1 MLSGPTPLKLGYPGR
16 MFYLCIIMEEINVYQ
31 QYFLASCTFNGVP
44 RHAVSVLLIST
55 SEAGR
60 ICYEV
65 AVSFF
70 PHNDAEDFAVS
81 YDAYFCKVLYDAPGR
96 RSRKREA
103 QLLETLQH
111 EADALAAAAGAT
123 IFWDKPLGAA
133 RRG

>member
-1 MLSGPTPLKLGYPGR
+1 
-16 MFYLCIIMEEINVYQ
+16 MEEINVYQ
-31 QYFLASCTFNGVP
+31 QYFLASCTFNCVP

-103 QLLETLQH
+103 QLLETLQD